1 MIDLND
7 MRGRARYCA
16 ERAETSVHHDM
27 REHWL
32 HAADVWLY
40 AAGAIQKASRII
52 DEWDRTKSS
61 EASLT
66 SPRVGKPRH

>member
-1 MIDLND
+1 MVNVNE
-7 MRGRARYCA
+7 MRARAQYCA

-40 AAGAIQKASRII
+40 AAGAIQKASHII
-52 DEWDRTKSS
+52 DEWDRIKSS
-61 EASLT
+61 DAW
-66 SPRVGKPRH
+66 SPRVASGKPRD